1 MDFKRRI
8 SAFFGVETGRL
19 VILQFWW
26 EIFLGFFGRWGEAVA
41 ELGVRGVGRAALGG
55 KARCCSRGD
64 KGKGWF
70 LEGAAEFSGVIEL
83 NSPSWRL
90 GVKGG

>member
-26 EIFLGFFGRWGEAVA
+26 EIFLGGGAVA
-41 ELGVRGVGRAALGG
+41 VLGVRGLGRAALGG
-55 KARCCSRGD
+55 KARCCSR
-64 KGKGWF
+64 
-70 LEGAAEFSGVIEL
+70 
-83 NSPSWRL
+83 R
-90 GVKGG
+90 